1 MKDLIKA
8 LKDAEKTNSAL
19 AESQIQNAQ
28 AFNNH
33 FSGTVAILKAAGDQL
48 SDSAKVVQQNTTS
61 YAKSLKIQK
70 QIGKATKKHYQ
81 EIADQEEEIR
91 KLRLELER
99 GVSDERKKAIEDDI
113 EKRNYIMAMEMKHA
127 KRIAD
132 YRTQRLQEE
141 AQERETKYKEYQDLM
156 KADRK
161 NMEKLGNFGKS
172 MGSAAKG
179 GDLGGLASGGADGI
193 ASILKSLSGVGG
205 KLGAVAGALGATV
218 GVLGM
223 FVALMFEADKKAKDM
238 NKSILQGASGLDLMS
253 GKFEKGKITEKL
265 GKMRDVAFDMGM
277 KFRMSAEEVTNV
289 MSAFNQASLR
299 YDEMAKIT
307 GESQERGLERAL
319 DSAIT
324 ASKMLGVEANTVAEQ
339 IAQMNENFAMDL
351 SQIDEAFAAIYM
363 SAQTT
368 GIATQKFFAMV
379 TQVTGGMSLLNVD
392 FAQTAAIAGEL
403 VESLGEAAGSKFLS
417 DLANRG
423 ASMSYKDRLKSSLL
437 SGGKTSRIGR
447 KGVAS
452 RAKALEEN
460 VGFRDLFDG
469 NTGVMKM
476 LRSTGVADKLSRRG
490 DGTLDLQA
498 SLNAMDM
505 RERQNFMATIGNT
518 DAGGSAEMERM
529 VRELSELNI
538 AAKRGDSTVQM
549 GKFNTGENLAQFLAE
564 SGSFVNLAKGQSM
577 GGMSRMVLEEIS
589 GKSGMEVDQL
599 VTMVDKMNSNMG
611 IVKTYSERVQGM
623 MKEGKSGQDALEAL
637 AKEQGMSSV
646 EFQDMLEKQYKLTID
661 ESGTVKSSKTGI
673 AIDNLEDYMINMGD
687 AMETQVEE
695 AMSKEDAMT
704 SEIVANTASMSAV
717 LENMIGKV
725 LNDIYMS
732 VEGLYD
738 ALVGDMFRN
747 KDAEATRLHIASLK
761 DEVGDIMER
770 NSDIMAKSSE
780 LRTKVKSGKASESEI
795 KQLGLLEK
803 QLEANKALVD
813 QKNAERL
820 ELKRSGSLK
829 ASQKRLTE
837 LRGTTVNTQ
846 ISEEEQEQM
855 AREMLKAL
863 SRNYIMSV
871 EEFRE
876 GANWSG
882 NGQKEYS
889 TALTEKDVDDG
900 YFFDFSMD
908 KDTAAVQQL
917 YNQGI
922 PREVIDR
929 IMEEEGY
936 QHHRLIK
943 GDGSDGK
950 VHNPDNVAT
959 EILEGRGVDVE
970 YDVKSANVGQMQT
983 GESIVGGDK
992 VQQLI
997 NRKSDRISASTTAMG
1012 IMDTEKL
1019 GNYTELLYEEGKDGL
1034 VLQEDTFKTLTK
1046 MSKHFKTTKEG
1057 VEASEEFQRKKLAPM
1072 VGEEMMKAMVAE
1084 KLFEV
1089 ATGAGLKMEDL
1100 VKAYATE
1107 GKGDD
1112 RRIRGKVR
1120 EKVEDSKEEE
1130 RLLRILDTFNM
1141 KDGLSLPD
1149 GTLQQMGKG
1158 HLIVTPNGQA
1168 ITTDPADGVAVGTN
1182 IGSGGSGGGGGIH
1195 IGTVVVK
1202 ADDPETFKRKLKAVA
1217 KTKSGRNAMNGR
1229 SR

>member
-19 AESQIQNAQ
+19 AENQIANAQ

-33 FSGTVAILKAAGDQL
+33 FQGTVAILKAAGDQL
-48 SDSAKVVQQNTTS
+48 TDSAKVVQQNTTS

-70 QIGKATKKHYQ
+70 QIGKATKKHYK

-91 KLRLELER
+91 NLRLELER
-99 GVSDERKKAIEDDI
+99 GVTDERKKAIEGDI

-127 KRIAD
+127 KKIAD
-132 YRTQRLQEE
+132 YRTTRLSEE
-141 AQERETKYKEYQDLM
+141 AQERETRYKEYQDLM

-172 MGSAAKG
+172 MGNAAKG

-238 NKSILQGASGLDLMS
+238 NKSILQGASGLDLMA

-265 GKMRDVAFDMGM
+265 GKMRDTAFDMGM

-437 SGGKTSRIGR
+437 SGGKTSRIGK
-447 KGVAS
+447 KGVES
-452 RAKALEEN
+452 RSRALEEN
-460 VGFRDLFDG
+460 VGFRDLFTG

-476 LRSTGVADKLSRRG
+476 LRSTGVAEKLQRRG

-498 SLNAMDM
+498 SLNEMNQKQ
-505 RERQNFMATIGNT
+505 RQNFMATIGNT

-538 AAKRGDSTVQM
+538 AAKNGQSTVQM

-564 SGSFVNLAKGQSM
+564 SGSFVDLAKGQSM

-623 MKEGKSGQDALEAL
+623 MKEGKSGQEALETL
-637 AKEQGMSSV
+637 AKEQGMNSE
-646 EFQDMLEKQYKLTID
+646 EFQTMLEKQYKLTID

-687 AMETQVEE
+687 SMETIVEE

-738 ALVGDMFRN
+738 ALVGDRFRN
-747 KDAEATRLHIASLK
+747 KDKEATRLHIASLK

-770 NSDIMAKSSE
+770 NSEIMSQSSE

-803 QLEANKALVD
+803 QLESNKALVD

-820 ELKRSGSLK
+820 ELKRSGSLQS
-829 ASQKRLTE
+829 SQKRLTE

-846 ISEEEQEQM
+846 ISEEEQEKM
-855 AREMLKAL
+855 AKEMLQAL

-871 EEFRE
+871 DEFQQD
-876 GANWSG
+876 ANWTGDRNKNFSA
-882 NGQKEYS
+882 K
-889 TALTEKDVDDG
+889 LTEEDIDDG
-900 YFFDFSMD
+900 YYLDFSDFKD
-908 KDTAAVQQL
+908 KEAVQQL

-922 PREVIDR
+922 PKEVIDR
-929 IMEEEGY
+929 VMQESAYTAYLHDSTKSGGY
-936 QHHRLIK
+936 NPA
-943 GDGSDGK
+943 GDVIGQILDG
-950 VHNPDNVAT
+950 
-959 EILEGRGVDVE
+959 EGVDVS
-970 YDVKSANVGQMQT
+970 YDVTSANVGQMQT
-983 GESIVGGDK
+983 GQSVVGGDK

-997 NRKSDRISASTTAMG
+997 NRKSDRISASTQAMG
-1012 IMDTEKL
+1012 IMDSEKL

-1034 VLQEDTFKTLTK
+1034 VLQEDTFQTLTS
-1046 MSKHFKTTKEG
+1046 MARDFSTTKAG

-1072 VGEEMMKAMVAE
+1072 VGAEMMKAMVAE

-1089 ATGAGLKMEDL
+1089 ATGAGVKMEDL
-1100 VKAYATE
+1100 VKAYATK
-1107 GKGDD
+1107 GKKDD

-1120 EKVEDSKEEE
+1120 TNAGKDAGK
-1130 RLLRILDTFNM
+1130 LLQIMDAFNM
-1141 KDGLSLPD
+1141 GDGLSLPD
-1149 GTLQQMGKG
+1149 GTLEQMGKG

-1182 IGSGGSGGGGGIH
+1182 IGSGGSGGGGGGGIH

-1217 KTKSGRNAMNGR
+1217 KTKSGRNAMSGR